1 MSLSHV
7 YSPPD
12 SPIQS
17 STATAAFPSSA
28 NVTAGAALAALIG
41 NPNTGKTSVFNM
53 LTGGRHHVGNYPGTT
68 VEKRIGR
75 IRRASGE
82 MDIVDLPGTYSLAA
96 RSPDEM
102 LVADAL
108 AGRCAD
114 IGAVRVI
121 VVVVDAC
128 NLARNMFLAT
138 QLVELDVPIVIALNM
153 TDVARRRGLHID
165 LNRLR
170 TAMGA
175 PVVPISARSS
185 LGRRRLIK
193 AIETALSSDAPKP
206 VIQWPDELEDAV
218 TQLAA
223 IGFSGDNA
231 SRQRTEVRRCL
242 IDVGGYA
249 EKRLTAERAR
259 LGFDG
264 DLASRLAEHRQ
275 TLAQSGIQLPEFD
288 ARLRYDWIERN
299 IVPCLSA
306 GDAAADKSGWADRVL
321 THRVTGSL
329 ILAAIMTGV
338 FCAVFSWAAPLMDA
352 IDGIFAKV
360 AVAITASLPDGVLAS
375 FLADGMVAGVGGTL
389 IFLPQILIL
398 SAMIAV
404 LEDSGYLAR
413 AALLADRLFR
423 PAGLSGHSLVPL
435 LSSFA
440 CAVPGILGARTVA
453 NPRERMIT
461 IVIAPLMSCSARIPV
476 YVIMV
481 AAFVPRQT
489 VLGFLPLQGL
499 VFTSMYVLGAVVAM
513 IVAIILKKTLLR
525 GEEGTFLLELP
536 DYRWPS
542 FRGVA
547 TRLWNQG
554 RVFVVSAGTII
565 LASSIVIW
573 ALSYFPRPA
582 GLDARV
588 RQQQIDAGVTDDA
601 AIANAVDG
609 AYLRQSVLGRV
620 GLAIE
625 PVVKP
630 LGWDWRLGAATLA
643 AFPARE
649 VFIANLGVIYNLGG
663 EAESES
669 SILRDAL
676 RGARWPDGRLVFSV
690 PVALSVMVFFAL
702 CCQCQAT
709 LATIKRETNSWRWP
723 IFTFGYMTGLAYT
736 ASLVVYQVGIRIG

>member
-1 MSLSHV
+1 MLLSHV
-7 YSPPD
+7 YSTPDLPIHPPIA
-12 SPIQS
+12 P
-17 STATAAFPSSA
+17 STIP
-28 NVTAGAALAALIG
+28 LAALIG

-53 LTGGRHHVGNYPGTT
+53 LTGGRHRVGNYPGTT

-75 IRRASGE
+75 IRRASAVI
-82 MDIVDLPGTYSLAA
+82 DIVDLPGTYSLAA

-108 AGRCAD
+108 TGRCDD
-114 IGAVRVI
+114 IDAVRVI

-138 QLVELDVPIVIALNM
+138 QLLELGVPVVVALNM
-153 TDVARRRGLHID
+153 TDVARRRGLRIN
-165 LNRLR
+165 LKQLR
-170 TAMGA
+170 VAIGA
-175 PVVPISARSS
+175 PVVPISARSG
-185 LGRRRLIK
+185 LGRKRLTR
-193 AIETALSSDAPKP
+193 AIETALASDAPKP
-206 VIQWPDELEDAV
+206 VIEWPDALEVAV

-223 IGFSGDNA
+223 GVRSNGDDA
-231 SRQRTEVRRCL
+231 SRLRTEIRRCL

-249 EKRLTAERAR
+249 EKRLAAERA
-259 LGFDG
+259 GAGANG
-264 DLASRLAEHRQ
+264 DLATSLAEHRQ
-275 TLAQSGIQLPEFD
+275 TLARSGIHLPEID
-288 ARLRYDWIERN
+288 ARFRYEWIEKH
-299 IVPCLSA
+299 IAPCLTP
-306 GDAAADKSGWADRVL
+306 GDGAVEQTGLADRIL
-321 THRVTGSL
+321 THRVAGSL
-329 ILAAIMTGV
+329 ILAAIMTAV

-352 IDGIFAKV
+352 IDGLFARV
-360 AVAITASLPDGVLAS
+360 AGAIAASLPDGVLSS
-375 FLADGMVAGVGGTL
+375 FLADGVVAGVGGTL

-453 NPRERMIT
+453 NPRERLVT
-461 IVIAPLMSCSARIPV
+461 ILIAPLMSCSARIPV

-513 IVAIILKKTLLR
+513 IVAVILKKTILR
-525 GEEGTFLLELP
+525 GEEGTFFLELP

-542 FRGVA
+542 LRGVA
-547 TRLWNQG
+547 TRLWDQG

-565 LASSIVIW
+565 LASSVVIW

-582 GLDARV
+582 GLEARV
-588 RQQQIDAGVTDDA
+588 TQQQIESGVTDET

-620 GLAIE
+620 GEAIE
-625 PVVKP
+625 PAVRP

-649 VFIANLGVIYNLGG
+649 VFIANLGVIYNLGSD
-663 EAESES
+663 AESETS
-669 SILRDAL
+669 VLRDAL

-723 IFTFGYMTGLAYT
+723 IFAFGYMTALAYI
-736 ASLVVYQVGIRIG
+736 ASLVVYQVGMRIG

>member
-1 MSLSHV
+1 
-7 YSPPD
+7 
-12 SPIQS
+12 
-17 STATAAFPSSA
+17 
-28 NVTAGAALAALIG
+28 VTAGAALAALIG

-75 IRRASGE
+75 IRRASDE
-82 MDIVDLPGTYSLAA
+82 IDIVDLPGTYSLAA

-128 NLARNMFLAT
+128 NLARNMFLST

-153 TDVARRRGLHID
+153 TDVARRRGLRIN
-165 LNRLR
+165 LKRLR
-170 TAMGA
+170 AAMGA
-175 PVVPISARSS
+175 PVVPISARSG

-193 AIETALSSDAPKP
+193 AIETALVSAAPKP
-206 VIQWPDELEDAV
+206 VIQWPEALEHAV
-218 TQLAA
+218 TQLLSAVRRN
-223 IGFSGDNA
+223 GDNA
-231 SRQRTEVRRCL
+231 SRQRIEVRRCL

-249 EKRLTAERAR
+249 EKRLTAERASSES
-259 LGFDG
+259 D
-264 DLASRLAEHRQ
+264 DELASELAEHRQ
-275 TLAQSGIQLPEFD
+275 TLAQSGFQLPEFD

-299 IVPCLSA
+299 IAPCLSA
-306 GDAAADKSGWADRVL
+306 GDAAADRSGWADRVL
-321 THRVTGSL
+321 THRVAGSL

-360 AVAITASLPDGVLAS
+360 AGAIAASLPDGVLAS
-375 FLADGMVAGVGGTL
+375 FLADGVVAGVGGTL

-525 GEEGTFLLELP
+525 GEEGTFFLELP

-542 FRGVA
+542 LRGVA
-547 TRLWNQG
+547 TRLWDQG

-582 GLDARV
+582 GLEARV
-588 RQQQIDAGVTDDA
+588 RQQQIETGVTDDT

-620 GLAIE
+620 GQAIE

-649 VFIANLGVIYNLGG
+649 VFIANLGVIYNLGA

-676 RGARWPDGRLVFSV
+676 RGAHWPDGRLVFSV

-723 IFTFGYMTGLAYT
+723 IFTFGYMTGLAYI